1 MTTLQEGLLGL
12 FKGNKA
18 IHEDEAF
25 VVPKEDEEQI
35 YEDCDNNITQN
46 LSDDESSI
54 ALGTDVYVFDK
65 GIIGCHIKDDTINLK
80 FCDGPKE
87 NSIVG
92 IIGEYTQ
99 EPEEDTSLTE
109 GVGLLPKESQK
120 NNIPTTV
127 GPCPEQSNG
136 RLNAMNF
143 EGSPKFDDRDSY
155 DCDTPT

>member
-1 MTTLQEGLLGL
+1 M
-12 FKGNKA
+12 FKGNKG

-80 FCDGPKE
+80 FCDGPKK

-99 EPEEDTSLTE
+99 DPEEDIFDRGSWFAAQRKPEEQYT
-109 GVGLLPKESQK
+109 
-120 NNIPTTV
+120 NNRWALS
-127 GPCPEQSNG
+127 GAEQWQIECNE
-136 RLNAMNF
+136 F
-143 EGSPKFDDRDSY
+143 
-155 DCDTPT
+155 